1 MSTPASAPLP
11 APGLASAAA
20 PADPPLAAPAASR
33 LSGRTIGLLA
43 ALVTVL
49 IWTSFI
55 VIARASTDP
64 ARGAL
69 LLPLDMGMARICG
82 AFAVLAPWG
91 WWLTRH
97 DRAAGVVGAYSFG
110 GLSPLPFR
118 MTVLIGFFGGA
129 LYATFAY
136 SGFAFAPAAHGS
148 VLLPG
153 GLPLWTSLLAVLV
166 LGERLHRERVAGL
179 VLIVGGGLLVGG
191 ASLLHALDGSGV
203 WRGDLLFMGA
213 SMCWSVYSVLV
224 RRHSLDAVRA
234 TIAITVFAFC
244 TYVPIYGALVLAQ
257 WLPSHLGQ
265 AGWPFVLF
273 QMVYQGVGTVAISGI
288 TFTTMIRHYGPVRST
303 MITALVPGLSA
314 LSAAL
319 LLGEALPWNVLAGLA
334 LVSAG
339 ILFGVRQKR

>member
-1 MSTPASAPLP
+1 
-11 APGLASAAA
+11 
-20 PADPPLAAPAASR
+20 
-33 LSGRTIGLLA
+33 
-43 ALVTVL
+43 
-49 IWTSFI
+49 
-55 VIARASTDP
+55 
-64 ARGAL
+64 
-69 LLPLDMGMARICG
+69 
-82 AFAVLAPWG
+82 
-91 WWLTRH
+91 
-97 DRAAGVVGAYSFG
+97 
-110 GLSPLPFR
+110 
-118 MTVLIGFFGGA
+118 MTVLTGFFGGA

-166 LGERLHRERVAGL
+166 LGERLHRERAIGL

-244 TYVPIYGALVLAQ
+244 TYVPIYGLLVLAQ
-257 WLPSHLGQ
+257 LLPSHLGQ
-265 AGWPFVLF
+265 AGWQFVFF

-288 TFTTMIRHYGPVRST
+288 TFTTMIRYYGPVRST

-314 LSAAL
+314 LAAAL
-319 LLGEALPWNVLAGLA
+319 VLGEALPWNVLAGLA

>member
-1 MSTPASAPLP
+1 VPVAVTAAVTMTVSPTPISLATGTTANITPSKFSGTVSATSNNTQV
-11 APGLASAAA
+11 ARVSISANVVTVKGIAVGTA
-20 PADPPLAAPAASR
+20 VVAVKDDKTTVNVPVTVTGATT
-33 LSGRTIGLLA
+33 GRTTGLLA

-91 WWLTRH
+91 WWLTRR
-97 DRAAGVVGAYSFG
+97 DRAAGMVDGHSFG

-118 MTVLIGFFGGA
+118 MTVLTGFFGGA
-129 LYATFAY
+129 LYACFAY

-153 GLPLWTSLLAVLV
+153 GLPLWTSVLAVLV
-166 LGERLHRERVAGL
+166 LGERLHRARIAGL

-191 ASLLHALDGSGV
+191 ASLLHALDGGDV

-213 SMCWSVYSVLV
+213 SICWSV
-224 RRHSLDAVRA
+224 R
-234 TIAITVFAFC
+234 
-244 TYVPIYGALVLAQ
+244 
-257 WLPSHLGQ
+257 
-265 AGWPFVLF
+265 
-273 QMVYQGVGTVAISGI
+273 MMAISAQAAEPARPMVMSAVS
-288 TFTTMIRHYGPVRST
+288 TGPSSLIIV
-303 MITALVPGLSA
+303 ALT
-314 LSAAL
+314 
-319 LLGEALPWNVLAGLA
+319 
-334 LVSAG
+334 
-339 ILFGVRQKR
+339 KRPT

>member
-1 MSTPASAPLP
+1 MATSVPVPPS
-11 APGLASAAA
+11 APGLG
-20 PADPPLAAPAASR
+20 PLASQVGVAAT
-33 LSGRTIGLLA
+33 GRTTGLLA

-91 WWLTRH
+91 WWLTRR
-97 DRAAGVVGAYSFG
+97 DRAAGVMDGHSFG
-110 GLSPLPFR
+110 GLSPLSFR
-118 MTVLIGFFGGA
+118 MTVVTGFFGGA
-129 LYATFAY
+129 LYASFAY

-166 LGERLHRERVAGL
+166 LGERLHRARIAGL

-191 ASLLHALDGSGV
+191 ASLLHALDGGDV

-213 SMCWSVYSVLV
+213 SICWSVYSVLV

-244 TYVPIYGALVLAQ
+244 TYVPIYGVLVLAQ
-257 WLPSHLGQ
+257 VLPSHLGQ
-265 AGWPFVLF
+265 AGWQFVLF

-288 TFTTMIRHYGPVRST
+288 TFTTMIRYYGPVRST

-314 LSAAL
+314 LAAAL